1 MREIEL
7 PKITD
12 GRGNLTFFESERF
25 VPFKIKGVFL
35 INIYDTS
42 DRYEFIDNKNVE
54 FFLVALSG
62 SFAFENDSADDFMDG
77 LCLEN
82 ANKGL
87 YIEKNINFTLQ
98 FFADNTVVLILSSME
113 YINFVRKV

>member
-42 DRYEFIDNKNVE
+42 DRYEFIDKKNV
-54 FFLVALSG
+54 
-62 SFAFENDSADDFMDG
+62 
-77 LCLEN
+77 
-82 ANKGL
+82 
-87 YIEKNINFTLQ
+87 
-98 FFADNTVVLILSSME
+98 
-113 YINFVRKV
+113 